1 MASRLP
7 LEPAAAPPLV
17 DAPAFEAGRRPLD
30 EVLIDI
36 PDPAPG
42 ELAAESAAVSAALA
56 SLDEEEAPSEAGVAP
71 PKERVPR
78 VPAALFAVVGA
89 GVAGGASWLLAENAG
104 AAVVAGAAGLLAGGL
119 GYIVGYLA
127 RRALAEET
135 TLRSLLG
142 RGTSDSLWT
151 WVPARDEV
159 WFSPRWQGLF
169 GIRPGATTDLSR
181 WLERVHPADR
191 GRLQQGLDALASG
204 TSRELRVVHRL
215 TVANDFRWVDAHAV
229 ATEGAKGATVIAGS
243 LHDITDRRKAE
254 ARLAHNAFHDNL
266 TGLPNRAFFVDRL
279 GHAVA
284 RARRNPR
291 YRFAVLFIDVDG
303 FKVVNDSLGHT
314 SGDELLAIVAMRLK
328 ACVRPSDTVARIGG
342 DEFTVLL
349 DPVDGEEHTQAVAE
363 RLAASVHGSFEVRGH
378 TIQTSISIGIAMSDR
393 RYTDA
398 QEILRDADTAMYR
411 AKKSGKGGLRVFDI
425 AMHKSAMHRIKIE
438 SELVRAL
445 ERGTL
450 TAYYQPI
457 VRLDTR
463 RIEGFEALCRVPREG
478 GGMLPPV
485 EFIPVAEETGL
496 IDDILLR
503 MLALACAQTAQ
514 WREQHPDLYVSVNV
528 SGRSVRP
535 ALVGEVAL
543 ALERHGLSPKGLK
556 LELTE
561 SVLVD
566 TASAGAE
573 VVHGLADLG
582 VGLYID
588 DFGTGYSSL
597 SYMHKF
603 SIECLKIDR
612 SFVSALDGHRMPS
625 IVETI
630 IDLSNRV
637 NARVIAEGIETEPQ
651 LEALRALRC
660 THGQGFRFS
669 PAVPAD
675 AAGKLLALGDD
686 LPWR

>member
-1 MASRLP
+1 MGRRYPIEPTLASPLEARAVDGSRL
-7 LEPAAAPPLV
+7 
-17 DAPAFEAGRRPLD
+17 GLD
-30 EVLIDI
+30 EMLIDI
-36 PDPAPG
+36 PDPPPADPP
-42 ELAAESAAVSAALA
+42 LDSVAAALED
-56 SLDEEEAPSEAGVAP
+56 LEQEPLEGLT
-71 PKERVPR
+71 
-78 VPAALFAVVGA
+78 PAAPDRAPRLPTAVFAVCGGGGA
-89 GVAGGASWLLAENAG
+89 GALAYVLADHLG
-104 AAVVAGAAGLLAGGL
+104 AAVVAGVAGLFAGGL
-119 GYIVGYLA
+119 AYVVRYLA

-159 WFSPRWQGLF
+159 WFSPRWLRLF
-169 GIRPGATTDLSR
+169 GIRAGQTTDLSR

-191 GRLQQGLDALASG
+191 GRVQQGLDALAAG

-215 TVANDFRWVDAHAV
+215 TVMNELRWVDAHAV

-291 YRFAVLFIDVDG
+291 YCFAVLFIDVDG
-303 FKVVNDSLGHT
+303 FKIVNDSLGHS
-314 SGDELLAIVAMRLK
+314 SGDELLGIVAMRLK

-342 DEFTVLL
+342 DEFAVLL
-349 DPVDGEEHTQAVAE
+349 DPVDGEEHTQTVAE
-363 RLAASVHGSFEVRGH
+363 RLAAAVHGSFEVRGH
-378 TIQTSISIGIAMSDR
+378 TVQTSVSIGIALSDR

-425 AMHKSAMHRIKIE
+425 AMHRSAMNRIQIE

-450 TAYYQPI
+450 TAYFQPI

-478 GGMLPPV
+478 GGMLPPA
-485 EFIPVAEETGL
+485 EFIPIAEETGL

-514 WREQHPDLYVSVNV
+514 WREQHPNLYVSVNV
-528 SGRSVRP
+528 SGRSLHP
-535 ALVGEVAL
+535 GLVDEVAQTL
-543 ALERHGLSPKGLK
+543 TRHGLPPSGLK

-566 TASAGAE
+566 TASVGAQ
-573 VVHGLADLG
+573 VVHGLSELG
-582 VGLYID
+582 VGIYID

-603 SIECLKIDR
+603 AIECLKIDR

-637 NARVIAEGIETEPQ
+637 NARVIAEGIETEVQ
-651 LEALRALRC
+651 LEALRGLRC
-660 THGQGFRFS
+660 NFGQGFRFS

-686 LPWR
+686 VPWR